1 MCLLKCTCLYV
12 SENRSLVLRVA
23 SNENRP
29 CIEDTKINNLASAL
43 LGGSPGH
50 SDWSGADCKGTYIY
64 AGPLPMDGGK
74 EAVELAIVG

>member
-1 MCLLKCTCLYV
+1 MYPKIGGWSSGLPVMKIGPL
-12 SENRSLVLRVA
+12 
-23 SNENRP
+23 
-29 CIEDTKINNLASAL
+29 CIEDTEINNLASAL

-50 SDWSGADCKGTYIY
+50 SNWSGADCKGTYIY